1 MWLLYSIL
9 SVIFASLMQVLL
21 KKCLTNID
29 PFVSTL
35 YRNFLIFL
43 FSISLVFIKN
53 TKHKL
58 FSISKKDLLIL
69 VIVSICTFFA
79 YIFYFLAIS
88 KGDLKNIIAIDK
100 LSIVLVMILSIFILN
115 ESLTFYDIIGT
126 ILLILGSFIIVY
138 K

>member
-1 MWLLYSIL
+1 M
-9 SVIFASLMQVLL
+9 A

-29 PFVSTL
+29 HFVSSI

-126 ILLILGSFIIVY
+126 ILLLLGSFIIVY